1 METENNLTIQ
11 QVAAA
16 TGLTE
21 HTLRYYE
28 RIGLIHPID
37 RAGSGH
43 RRYRQNDV
51 WWIEFLMKLRNT
63 GMSIQQM
70 QQYAILQRQGDSTL
84 PERVEMLKVHY
95 EQVQDQLECL
105 MDHQKLI
112 CSKIEYYSSVIAEA
126 QQQEPDAQ
134 AEPS

>member
-1 METENNLTIQ
+1 MDIEHNFTIQ

-28 RIGLIHPID
+28 RIGLIHSIG

-43 RRYRQNDV
+43 RRYSQNDIL
-51 WWIEFLMKLRNT
+51 WIEFLMKLRNT

-70 QQYAILQRQGDSTL
+70 QQYAILQRMGDSTL

-95 EQVQDQLECL
+95 EQVQEQLDCL
-105 MDHQKLI
+105 MDHQRLI
-112 CSKIEYYSSVIAEA
+112 CSKIEYYSSVIAES
-126 QQQEPDAQ
+126 QRLELDAQ
-134 AEPS
+134 SEPS

>member
-1 METENNLTIQ
+1 MDQEKNLTIQ
-11 QVAAA
+11 QVATA

-43 RRYRQNDV
+43 RRYRESDI

-95 EQVQDQLECL
+95 MQVQEQLECL
-105 MDHQKLI
+105 TEHQKLI
-112 CSKIEYYSSVIAEA
+112 RSKIEYYSSVIARAE
-126 QQQEPDAQ
+126 QLEAQ

>member
-1 METENNLTIQ
+1 MMTLEKTLTIQ

-43 RRYRQNDV
+43 RRYRESDV

-70 QQYAILQRQGDSTL
+70 QQYSILQRQGDSTL
-84 PERVEMLKVHY
+84 PERVEMLKIHY
-95 EQVQDQLECL
+95 AQVQEQLDCL
-105 MDHQKLI
+105 MDHQTLI
-112 CSKIEYYSSVIAEA
+112 
-126 QQQEPDAQ
+126 
-134 AEPS
+134 

>member
-1 METENNLTIQ
+1 MDTEKNLTIQ

-43 RRYRQNDV
+43 RRYRESDV
-51 WWIEFLMKLRNT
+51 GWIEFLMKLRNT

-70 QQYAILQRQGDSTL
+70 TQYAILQRQGDCTL

-95 EQVQDQLECL
+95 TQVQEQLDCL
-105 MDHQKLI
+105 LEHQTLI
-112 CSKIEYYSSVIAEA
+112 RNKIAYYSSVIAEA
-126 QQQEPDAQ
+126 EQQ
-134 AEPS
+134 AEAQPEPS